1 MPTVPKMRLVSDIFK
16 AEIRI
21 YSYCQ
26 ENIVPVQIPTIVVL
40 ATGVCVCDRK

>member
-1 MPTVPKMRLVSDIFK
+1 MPTVPKMRSVSGVFK

-26 ENIVPVQIPTIVVL
+26 ENVVPVQIPAIVVL
-40 ATGVCVCDRK
+40 V